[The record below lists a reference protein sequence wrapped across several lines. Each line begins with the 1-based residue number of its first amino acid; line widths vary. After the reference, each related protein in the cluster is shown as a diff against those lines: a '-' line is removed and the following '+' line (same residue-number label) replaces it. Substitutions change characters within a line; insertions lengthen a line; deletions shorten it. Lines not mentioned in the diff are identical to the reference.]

1 MSMTQVLELYALLL
15 TTLVEKTECLRSIPP
30 IEEALDD
37 TTFAMALVS
46 ASNGELGVPMRARS
60 CRYCYGV
67 KTSVIGPE
75 AFRKDKSWGCERVT

>member
-1 MSMTQVLELYALLL
+1 MITVIEVKSWIEHTIWLVASVSMTQVLELYALLL

-46 ASNGELGVPMRARS
+46 ASFP
-60 CRYCYGV
+60 
-67 KTSVIGPE
+67 
-75 AFRKDKSWGCERVT
+75 

>member
-1 MSMTQVLELYALLL
+1 MTQVLELYALLL

-46 ASNGELGVPMRARS
+46 ASFP
-60 CRYCYGV
+60 
-67 KTSVIGPE
+67 
-75 AFRKDKSWGCERVT
+75 